1 MTWPTLREELG
12 LTSGPMQADAH
23 PSWIIHDPVRHQ
35 LHRIDWQSFEILS
48 RWDMKSVEAIIAA
61 VNRDTPLNIDE
72 EDVKQVLQFLHD
84 QELINQ
90 PDADAATKTA
100 ERIHAQKSTWWKWLV
115 HHYLFFRVPLVR
127 PDAWLER
134 WAKLGEFFFSKLFA
148 NITLIVLIL
157 SIFQVSRQW
166 DQFKSA
172 LVDTFSL
179 QGLAAYGVALIG
191 VKILH
196 ELGHAFMAKKNGCRV
211 PVMGVAF
218 LVLFPMA
225 YTDTNEAWL
234 VKDRWKRFEI
244 SIAGIRTELMVAV
257 WATFLWAVFPDGA
270 IRSALF
276 FLGSVSW
283 ILSVVLNASPFMRFD
298 GYFILVDML
307 DFPNL
312 HARSFAVARWKL
324 REWLFALGEP
334 APEPF
339 ECRRERALVIFAF
352 ATWLYRLLLFIGIAL
367 LIYYMFIKLL
377 GILLFVV
384 EIYWFILSPI
394 RSEMTQWWARRQ
406 AIRQSARAKIVG
418 GFSLAFIAL
427 FALPLPTRI
436 VTAGVLQP
444 SEVWE
449 IAAPGA
455 AQLVSLD
462 VEDGAVV
469 TKGQAL
475 LALQPHDVVTDVRI
489 AEARLA
495 WLQWQAQ
502 SASLTGLASQ
512 PLRLSAAQYAG
523 ALAEANQ
530 ARKNLQRYQP
540 RAPFAG
546 SYRQANPDVVS
557 GQWIARNETIGFLVG
572 PGAWEVEAWVNDH
585 DRKRLTLGDR
595 ATFYSTPLKQPVS
608 LKIISI
614 DADATR
620 QLPDGMLAAP
630 FGGPIMV
637 RQQEGVWVPERA
649 VFRVRLA
656 AEDGEALPTQQ
667 VLRGDLAI
675 HGDWSSLAGRYL
687 KSIIATLVREIT
699 P

>member
-48 RWDMKSVEAIIAA
+48 RWDLKSVEAIIAA

-90 PDADAATKTA
+90 PDADAATKTV
-100 ERIHAQKSTWWKWLV
+100 ERIHAQKSTWWNWLV

-179 QGLAAYGVALIG
+179 QGWAAYGVALIG

-218 LVLFPMA
+218 LILFPMA

-276 FLGSVSW
+276 FLASVSW

-394 RSEMTQWWARRQ
+394 RREMTQWWARRQ
-406 AIRQSARAKIVG
+406 AIRQSARAKLVG

>member
-48 RWDMKSVEAIIAA
+48 RWDLKSVEAIIAA

>member
-48 RWDMKSVEAIIAA
+48 RWDLKSVEAVIAA